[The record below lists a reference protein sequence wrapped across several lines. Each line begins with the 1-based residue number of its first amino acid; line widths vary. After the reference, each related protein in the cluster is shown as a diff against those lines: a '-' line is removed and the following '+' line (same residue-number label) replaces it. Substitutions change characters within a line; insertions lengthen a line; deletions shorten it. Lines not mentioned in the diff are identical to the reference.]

1 MVPPKVKDTMQ
12 TLQTGIC
19 NERSNSTNFI
29 LSNVQKALCNFSR
42 GGFTLLELIVV
53 LFIISLS
60 LSLVMP
66 SFWRSETDIIKS
78 EARHISRTLRY
89 IYDEAIGR
97 KQTYLFSVNLDNETW
112 GYKSQREQRTFTPQ
126 EDLEIQDIVVPS
138 LGGISTGE
146 VSVEFG
152 PMGPEEPIILHLQK
166 RKSVYTIMLN
176 HLNGRIKILEGYKL

>member
-1 MVPPKVKDTMQ
+1 MKKFQ
-12 TLQTGIC
+12 ISKLKNFKIFNLHFAFC
-19 NERSNSTNFI
+19 N
-29 LSNVQKALCNFSR
+29 SR
-42 GGFTLLELIVV
+42 GEGFTLIELIVV

-60 LSLVMP
+60 LSLIMP

-112 GYKSQREQRTFTPQ
+112 GYTSEREQRTFMPQ
-126 EDLEIQDIVVPS
+126 EDLDIQDIIVPS
-138 LGGISTGE
+138 LGEISTGE
-146 VSVEFG
+146 VAVEFG
-152 PMGPEEPIILHLQK
+152 PLGPEEPIILHLQK

-176 HLNGRIKILEGYKL
+176 HLNGRIKILKGYKL